1 MTSYIIRRLVYL
13 VPIVLGVMLLT
24 FVLFNVVTSGRAIAK
39 QRLGPHATDEQIDVF
54 LKQHGYDKPLYEQF
68 YRNMVSLITFDFGR
82 SEVTHQKITSMIW
95 DGMWPSLSLMLPAF
109 FLTLIVAISI
119 ALFTALYRNTWIDRS
134 VVVLCIIG
142 MSVSFL
148 AYIIIGQYLLGYQL
162 KYFPVAGYE
171 WGLGVFKF
179 LVLPGLIYMAASLG
193 ANVRFYRTVVLDE
206 INQDYVRT
214 ARAKGLNQ
222 NTVLF
227 KHVLKNAMIPIIT
240 RVVVTL
246 PFLFMGSLLL
256 EDFYGI
262 PGLGALALNAING
275 NDFAVIKAITFIG
288 AILYVLANLIG
299 DICYSLVDPR
309 VQLK

>member
-1 MTSYIIRRLVYL
+1 MSAYIIRRLFYL
-13 VPIVLGVMLLT
+13 APIVFGVILLT
-24 FVLFNVVTSGRAIAK
+24 FILFNVVTSGEAIAK
-39 QRLGPHATDEQIDVF
+39 QRLGPHADEKQIAKYMD
-54 LKQHGYDKPLYEQF
+54 KHGYNEPMHLRFVHTLTDL
-68 YRNMVSLITFDFGR
+68 VTFNFGR
-82 SEVTHQKITSMIW
+82 SEVTHQRITSMVW
-95 DGMWPSLSLMLPAF
+95 QGMWPSLTLMLPAF
-109 FLTLIVAISI
+109 FFTLILSISI
-119 ALFTALYRNTWIDRS
+119 ALFTALYRSTWIDRTT
-134 VVVLCIIG
+134 VVLCIVG

-148 AYIIIGQYLLGYQL
+148 AYIIIGQYVLGYQL
-162 KYFPVAGYE
+162 KYFPVSGFE
-171 WGLGVFKF
+171 WGVGVFKF
-179 LVLPGLIYMAASLG
+179 LILPGLIYTAASLG
-193 ANVRFYRTVVLDE
+193 ANVRFYRTIVLDE

-262 PGLGALALNAING
+262 PGLGAMAINAING
-275 NDFAVIKAITFIG
+275 NDFAVIKAITFVG

-299 DICYSLVDPR
+299 DISYSLVDPR
-309 VQLK
+309 VQLR

>member
-1 MTSYIIRRLVYL
+1 MSTYIIRRLLYL
-13 VPIVLGVMLLT
+13 IPIVLGVILIT
-24 FVLFNVVTSGRAIAK
+24 YILFNVVTSGEAVAK
-39 QRLGPHATDEQIDVF
+39 QRIGPHATPEMIKAF
-54 LKQHGYDKPLYEQF
+54 LTKHGYDEPHHKRF
-68 YRNMVSLITFDFGR
+68 FITVWNLTTFNFGR
-82 SEVTHQKITSMIW
+82 SEVTHQKITEMIW
-95 DGMWPSLSLMLPAF
+95 RGMWPSLSLMLPAF
-109 FLTLIVAISI
+109 FITLLFAVSI
-119 ALFTALYRNTWIDRS
+119 ALFTALYRNTWIDRTT
-134 VVVLCIIG
+134 VVLCIIG

-148 AYIIIGQYLLGYQL
+148 AYIIIGQYILGYQL

-179 LVLPGLIYMAASLG
+179 LILPGLIYLAASLG
-193 ANVRFYRTVVLDE
+193 ANVRFYRTIVLDE

-222 NTVLF
+222 NTILF

-240 RVVVTL
+240 RVVVAL

-262 PGLGALALNAING
+262 PGLGAMALNAING
-275 NDFAVIKAITFIG
+275 NDFAVIKAITFVG
-288 AILYVLANLIG
+288 AILYVLANLAA

-309 VQLK
+309 VQLR

>member
-1 MTSYIIRRLVYL
+1 MTAYIIRRLVFL
-13 VPIVLGVMLLT
+13 VPIVFGVMLLT
-24 FVLFNVVTSGRAIAK
+24 FVLFNVVTTGEAIAK
-39 QRLGPHATDEQIDVF
+39 QRLGPHADDEQIKVF
-54 LKQHGYDKPLYEQF
+54 IKQHGYDKPKYVQF
-68 YRNMVSLITFDFGR
+68 YNNMTELITFDFGR
-82 SEVTHQKITSMIW
+82 SEVTQQKITSMVW
-95 DGMWPSLSLMLPAF
+95 RGMWPSLSLMLPSF
-109 FLTLIVAISI
+109 FFTLLVAISI
-119 ALFTALYRNTWIDRS
+119 ALFTALYRNTWIDRTT
-134 VVVLCIIG
+134 VVLCIIG

-148 AYIIIGQYLLGYQL
+148 AYIIIGQYVLGYQL

-179 LVLPGLIYMAASLG
+179 LILPGLIYMTASLG
-193 ANVRFYRTVVLDE
+193 ANVRFYRTIVLDE

-240 RVVVTL
+240 RVVITL

-288 AILYVLANLIG
+288 AILYVLANLVG

>member
-1 MTSYIIRRLVYL
+1 MSAYVIRRLLYL
-13 VPIVLGVMLLT
+13 IPIVFGVILLT
-24 FVLFNVVTSGRAIAK
+24 FIIFNVVTTGESIAK
-39 QRLGPHATDEQIDVF
+39 QRLGPHATEEQIDKF
-54 LKQHGYDKPLYEQF
+54 MEKHGYNEPLHTRFFSNIYAL
-68 YRNMVSLITFDFGR
+68 VTFNFGR
-82 SEVTHQKITSMIW
+82 SEITNQKITSMVW
-95 DGMWPSLSLMLPAF
+95 RGMWPSLTLMLPAF
-109 FLTLIVAISI
+109 FFTLLLAVSI
-119 ALFTALYRNTWIDRS
+119 ALFTALYRNTWIDRTT
-134 VVVLCIIG
+134 VVICIIG

-162 KYFPVAGYE
+162 KYFPVSGFE
-171 WGLGVFKF
+171 WGIGVFKF
-179 LVLPGLIYMAASLG
+179 LILPGLIYTAASLG
-193 ANVRFYRTVVLDE
+193 ANVRFYRTIVLDE

-262 PGLGALALNAING
+262 PGLGAMAINAING
-275 NDFAVIKAITFIG
+275 NDFAVIKAITFVG

-299 DICYSLVDPR
+299 DVCYSLVDPR
-309 VQLK
+309 VQLR

>member
-1 MTSYIIRRLVYL
+1 MSAYIIRRLFYL
-13 VPIVLGVMLLT
+13 APIVFGVILLT
-24 FVLFNVVTSGRAIAK
+24 FILFNVVTSGEAIAK
-39 QRLGPHATDEQIDVF
+39 QRLGPHADEKQIA
-54 LKQHGYDKPLYEQF
+54 KYMEKHGYNEPMHLRFVHTLTDL
-68 YRNMVSLITFDFGR
+68 VTFNFGR
-82 SEVTHQKITSMIW
+82 SEVTHQRITSMVW
-95 DGMWPSLSLMLPAF
+95 QGMWPSLTLMLPAF
-109 FLTLIVAISI
+109 FFTLILSISI
-119 ALFTALYRNTWIDRS
+119 ALFTALYRSTWIDRTT
-134 VVVLCIIG
+134 VVLCIVG

-148 AYIIIGQYLLGYQL
+148 AYIIIGQYVLGYQL
-162 KYFPVAGYE
+162 KYFPVSGFE
-171 WGLGVFKF
+171 WGVGVFKF
-179 LVLPGLIYMAASLG
+179 LILPGLIYTAASLG
-193 ANVRFYRTVVLDE
+193 ANVRFYRTIVLDE

-262 PGLGALALNAING
+262 PGLGAMAINAING
-275 NDFAVIKAITFIG
+275 NDFAVIKAITFVG

-299 DICYSLVDPR
+299 DISYSLVDPR
-309 VQLK
+309 VQLR

>member
-1 MTSYIIRRLVYL
+1 MSTYIIRRLLYL
-13 VPIVLGVMLLT
+13 VPIVFGVILLT
-24 FVLFNVVTSGRAIAK
+24 FILFNVVTSGEAIAK
-39 QRLGPHATDEQIDVF
+39 QRLGPHTTQEMIDAF
-54 LKQHGYDKPLYEQF
+54 LKRHGYDEPLYKRF
-68 YRNMVSLITFDFGR
+68 FTNLWALVSFDFGR
-82 SEVTHQKITSMIW
+82 SEVTHQKITEMIW
-95 DGMWPSLSLMLPAF
+95 QGMWPSLSLMVPAF
-109 FLTLIVAISI
+109 FLTLILAVSI
-119 ALFTALYRNTWIDRS
+119 ALFTALYRNTWIDRTT
-134 VVVLCIIG
+134 VVLCITG

-162 KYFPVAGYE
+162 KYFPVAGYS

-179 LVLPGLIYMAASLG
+179 LILPGLIYTAASLG
-193 ANVRFYRTVVLDE
+193 ANVRFYRTIVLDE

-240 RVVVTL
+240 QVVVTL

-262 PGLGALALNAING
+262 PGLGAMALNAISG

-288 AILYVLANLIG
+288 AILYVLANLAA
-299 DICYSLVDPR
+299 DICYALVDPR

>member
-1 MTSYIIRRLVYL
+1 MGAYIVRRLIYL
-13 VPIVLGVMLLT
+13 VPIVFGVILLT
-24 FVLFNVVTSGRAIAK
+24 FILFNVVTSGDAIAK
-39 QRLGPHATDEQIDVF
+39 QRLGQHATHEQIEAY
-54 LKQHGYDKPLYEQF
+54 KKAHGYDKPRYIRFF
-68 YRNMVSLITFDFGR
+68 YNVWELVSFNFGR
-82 SEVTHQKITSMIW
+82 SEVTHQNITTMIW
-95 DGMWPSLSLMLPAF
+95 DGMWPSLTLMLPAF
-109 FLTLIVAISI
+109 FFTLFLAISI
-119 ALFTALYRNTWIDRS
+119 ALFTALYRNTWIDRTT
-134 VVVLCIIG
+134 VVLCIVG

-148 AYIIIGQYLLGYQL
+148 AYIIIGQYILGYQL
-162 KYFPVAGYE
+162 KYFPVSGYE
-171 WGLGVFKF
+171 WGLGMFKF
-179 LVLPGLIYMAASLG
+179 LVLPGLIFTIASLG
-193 ANVRFYRTVVLDE
+193 ANVRFYRTIVLDE

-227 KHVLKNAMIPIIT
+227 KHILKNAMIPIIT

-288 AILYVLANLIG
+288 AILYVLANLVG